1 MDGLIISNINDD
13 GHIEI
18 SSTNINI
25 QSNLMNI
32 PTENANVNDL
42 LSTLATD
49 GSATLEQITDVNKN
63 NLLTNIQNNCLVDK
77 NEEST
82 VINKCY
88 QVEPSVIENDDV
100 IKQKQNKHVLITV

>member
-32 PTENANVNDL
+32 
-42 LSTLATD
+42 
-49 GSATLEQITDVNKN
+49 LEKMLMLMIYY
-63 NLLTNIQNNCLVDK
+63 L
-77 NEEST
+77 
-82 VINKCY
+82 
-88 QVEPSVIENDDV
+88 
-100 IKQKQNKHVLITV
+100 H